1 MRRFISTAILGV
13 LCSIFWTAAYS
24 QGSEL
29 DPTIL
34 SPDIFSTVLENDAV
48 RVIQTNIVDGMKP
61 AIHAH
66 PDRVEILVT
75 DCTWVDEGVEGKE
88 VEETSRAGD
97 VFWAEATTHGGDV
110 IHVRQPCTLLEV
122 ELK

>member
-1 MRRFISTAILGV
+1 VRRFISTAILGV
-13 LCSIFWTAAYS
+13 LCSIFWTGAYS
-24 QGSEL
+24 QRSDL

-75 DCTWVDEGVEGKE
+75 DCTWVDEGIEGKE

-97 VFWAEATTHGGDV
+97 VFWAEATTHGG
-110 IHVRQPCTLLEV
+110 
-122 ELK
+122 